1 MILAA
6 CFAASAALMAS
17 CTGGNTGK
25 TSAGSESVSSSEEEF
40 DGWTPD
46 NILARPVE
54 KDDIRIGSY
63 VSFADTAK
71 GWSGK
76 DQVERLYYAGL
87 NFMPMICT
95 LPKSGMLTEAEKS
108 YISRDLTD
116 SKWWGKI
123 DELMQEYN
131 MVYYFSE
138 LSGLANDHESSV
150 RRESM
155 INSDAV
161 ADARKIIPNL
171 KNCVGVKLVDE
182 PALSSFDEF
191 AKWARYY
198 ARITD
203 ADENGKYYG
212 VPFYE
217 ATVGIVYDLD
227 VFEKYGFY
235 YAAEGY
241 GDAEGFI
248 QDTDGNWIGEGG
260 KAVGKASEMS
270 YTDALKAGVKLGNGP
285 DGKAGT
291 YDDGCAATYDDFFK
305 LCLRMNARDVFPL
318 TWPGAQET
326 LRYLNYLAYN
336 LWTDYEGVD
345 QMGLNYSLSGTASD
359 LIKLD
364 TYNSATGTYETESV
378 AITDANGYELQRQA
392 GKYEAINFIKRI
404 LSDERNFDPKT
415 CVSDTSQKDA
425 ERRFILSAA
434 PDIKDRAMLID
445 GSWWQN
451 EAKNMFEDMAVDYNN
466 DAYRAENRRF
476 GLLPLPKA
484 NASKVGEE
492 SALAFNTA
500 TVIFVNKKTT
510 TDETTLKVAKQFIK
524 FLHTHESLYEFTSTT
539 SSARPYTYDL
549 SDAEKSTL
557 TSVAKHNYELH
568 SATNFVFP
576 YSKQTIVRSNYDRF
590 SCSGY
595 LVFQAYGQQE
605 TILAQRFLTNKD
617 TTSWDYFTSMVK
629 CQGKEFWETNF
640 GKDIGK

>member
-1 MILAA
+1 MAVCMLATVGASCGRDTGGTSVDTTKVQLLVGNFNGGYGNAWLNKAVKRFTEKYKDHDFGNGKKGVQITIDDSPRYSGKIENTMSSWAQNVILAENVNYYNLVDIKD
-6 CFAASAALMAS
+6 ASSKYLVDIS
-17 CTGGNTGK
+17 DVVNT
-25 TSAGSESVSSSEEEF
+25 
-40 DGWTPD
+40 
-46 NILARPVE
+46 PV
-54 KDDIRIGSY
+54 
-63 VSFADTAK
+63 
-71 GWSGK
+71 
-76 DQVERLYYAGL
+76 
-87 NFMPMICT
+87 N
-95 LPKSGMLTEAEKS
+95 
-108 YISRDLTD
+108 RDLITGSVD
-116 SKWWGKI
+116 SA
-123 DELMQEYN
+123 Y
-131 MVYYFSE
+131 
-138 LSGLANDHESSV
+138 ANDTKTIGEIMNGEM
-150 RRESM
+150 RDYL
-155 INSDAV
+155 N
-161 ADARKIIPNL
+161 
-171 KNCVGVKLVDE
+171 
-182 PALSSFDEF
+182 
-191 AKWARYY
+191 
-198 ARITD
+198 

>member
-1 MILAA
+1 MAVCMLATVGASCSFERDTGGTSVDHTKVQLLVGNFNGGYGNAWLNKAVKRFTEKYKDYDFGNGKKGVQITIDDSPRYSGKIENTMSSWAQNVILAENVNYYNLVNIKD
-6 CFAASAALMAS
+6 ASSKYLVDIS
-17 CTGGNTGK
+17 DVVNT
-25 TSAGSESVSSSEEEF
+25 
-40 DGWTPD
+40 
-46 NILARPVE
+46 PV
-54 KDDIRIGSY
+54 
-63 VSFADTAK
+63 
-71 GWSGK
+71 
-76 DQVERLYYAGL
+76 
-87 NFMPMICT
+87 N
-95 LPKSGMLTEAEKS
+95 
-108 YISRDLTD
+108 RDLITGSVD
-116 SKWWGKI
+116 SA
-123 DELMQEYN
+123 Y
-131 MVYYFSE
+131 
-138 LSGLANDHESSV
+138 ANDTKTIGEIMNGEM
-150 RRESM
+150 RDYL
-155 INSDAV
+155 N
-161 ADARKIIPNL
+161 
-171 KNCVGVKLVDE
+171 
-182 PALSSFDEF
+182 
-191 AKWARYY
+191 
-198 ARITD
+198 

-235 YAAEGY
+235 YAAQGY

-260 KAVGKASEMS
+260 KVVGKASEMS

-364 TYNSATGTYETESV
+364 TYNAATGTYETESV
-378 AITDANGYELQRQA
+378 AVTDANGYELQRQA

-466 DAYRAENRRF
+466 NAYRAENRRF

-524 FLHTHESLYEFTSTT
+524 FLHTHESLYEFTSVT

-576 YSKQTIVRSNYDRF
+576 YSKQTIVRSNYERF

-595 LVFQAYGQQE
+595 LVFMAYGQQE
-605 TILAQRFLTNKD
+605 TILAQRFLNNKD
-617 TTSWDYFTSMVK
+617 TTSWDYFTSMVE

>member
-1 MILAA
+1 MAVCMLATVGASCGRDTGGTSVDTTKVQLLVGNFNGGYGNAWLNKAVNRFTQKYEDYDFGNGKKGVQITIDDSPRYSGKIENTMSSWVQNVILAENVNYYNLVDIKD
-6 CFAASAALMAS
+6 ASSKYLVDIS
-17 CTGGNTGK
+17 DVVNTPVNQDLITGNVD
-25 TSAGSESVSSSEEEF
+25 SA
-40 DGWTPD
+40 
-46 NILARPVE
+46 
-54 KDDIRIGSY
+54 Y
-63 VSFADTAK
+63 
-71 GWSGK
+71 
-76 DQVERLYYAGL
+76 
-87 NFMPMICT
+87 
-95 LPKSGMLTEAEKS
+95 
-108 YISRDLTD
+108 
-116 SKWWGKI
+116 
-123 DELMQEYN
+123 
-131 MVYYFSE
+131 
-138 LSGLANDHESSV
+138 ANDTKTIGEIMNGEM
-150 RRESM
+150 RDYL
-155 INSDAV
+155 N
-161 ADARKIIPNL
+161 
-171 KNCVGVKLVDE
+171 
-182 PALSSFDEF
+182 
-191 AKWARYY
+191 
-198 ARITD
+198 
-203 ADENGKYYG
+203 ADEKGKYYG

-248 QDTDGNWIGEGG
+248 QDTNGNWIGEGG
-260 KAVGKASEMS
+260 KVVGKASEMS
-270 YTDALKAGVKLGNGP
+270 YEDALKAGVKLGNGP
-285 DGKAGT
+285 DGKPET

-305 LCLRMNARDVFPL
+305 LCLRMDARDVFPL

-364 TYNSATGTYETESV
+364 TYNAATGTYETESV
-378 AITDANGYELQRQA
+378 AITDVNGYELQRQA

-404 LSDERNFDPKT
+404 LSDERNYDPET

-466 DAYRAENRRF
+466 NAYRAENRRF

-500 TVIFVNKKTT
+500 TVILVNKKTT

-576 YSKQTIVRSNYDRF
+576 YSKQTIVRSNYERF

-595 LVFQAYGQQE
+595 LVFLAYGKQE
-605 TILAQRFLTNKD
+605 TILAQRFINNKN
-617 TTSWDYFTSMVK
+617 TTSWGYFTSMVE

>member
-1 MILAA
+1 MAVCMLATVGASCGRGTGGTSVDTTKVQLLVGNFNGGYGNAWLNKAVNRFIEKYKDYDFGNGKKGVQITIDDSPRYSGKIENTMSGWAQNVILAENVNYYNLVDIKD
-6 CFAASAALMAS
+6 ASSKYLVDIS
-17 CTGGNTGK
+17 DVVNTPVNQDLITG
-25 TSAGSESVSSSEEEF
+25 SV
-40 DGWTPD
+40 DP
-46 NILARPVE
+46 A
-54 KDDIRIGSY
+54 Y
-63 VSFADTAK
+63 
-71 GWSGK
+71 
-76 DQVERLYYAGL
+76 
-87 NFMPMICT
+87 
-95 LPKSGMLTEAEKS
+95 
-108 YISRDLTD
+108 
-116 SKWWGKI
+116 
-123 DELMQEYN
+123 
-131 MVYYFSE
+131 
-138 LSGLANDHESSV
+138 ANDTKTIGEI
-150 RRESM
+150 M
-155 INSDAV
+155 NSEMRDY
-161 ADARKIIPNL
+161 L
-171 KNCVGVKLVDE
+171 
-182 PALSSFDEF
+182 
-191 AKWARYY
+191 
-198 ARITD
+198 D

-248 QDTDGNWIGEGG
+248 QDTNENWIGEGG
-260 KAVGKASEMS
+260 KIVGKASEMS
-270 YTDALKAGVKLGNGP
+270 YADALKAGVKLGNGP

-305 LCLRMNARDVFPL
+305 LCLRMNAREVFPL

-364 TYNSATGTYETESV
+364 TYNADTGTYETESV

-404 LSDERNFDPKT
+404 LSDERNYDPET

-434 PDIKDRAMLID
+434 PELKDRAMLID

-451 EAKNMFEDMAVDYNN
+451 EAKNMFEDMSVDYNN

-500 TVIFVNKKTT
+500 TVILVNKKTT

-576 YSKQTIVRSNYDRF
+576 YSKQTIVRSNYERF

-595 LVFQAYGQQE
+595 LVFEAYGKQE
-605 TILAQRFLTNKD
+605 TILAQRFINNKN
-617 TTSWDYFTSMVK
+617 TTSGDYFKSMVE

-640 GKDIGK
+640 GKNIGK

>member
-1 MILAA
+1 MAACMIATVGASCAGGGGGGGSSVDTSKVQLLVGNFSGGYGRAWVDKAAKKFTPKYENYDFGNGKKGVQIDIDSNPRYSGKIENTMSSWAQNVILAENVNYYSLVDIKD
-6 CFAASAALMAS
+6 ASSKFLVDIS
-17 CTGGNTGK
+17 DVVNTPVNQDLITGGVD
-25 TSAGSESVSSSEEEF
+25 A
-40 DGWTPD
+40 DY
-46 NILARPVE
+46 A
-54 KDDIRIGSY
+54 
-63 VSFADTAK
+63 ADTK
-71 GWSGK
+71 SIGEIMNPQMR
-76 DQVERLYYAGL
+76 DYL
-87 NFMPMICT
+87 N
-95 LPKSGMLTEAEKS
+95 
-108 YISRDLTD
+108 
-116 SKWWGKI
+116 
-123 DELMQEYN
+123 
-131 MVYYFSE
+131 
-138 LSGLANDHESSV
+138 
-150 RRESM
+150 
-155 INSDAV
+155 
-161 ADARKIIPNL
+161 
-171 KNCVGVKLVDE
+171 
-182 PALSSFDEF
+182 
-191 AKWARYY
+191 
-198 ARITD
+198 

-248 QDTDGNWIGEGG
+248 QDTNGNWIGEGG
-260 KAVGKASEMS
+260 KVVGKASEMS
-270 YTDALKAGVKLGNGP
+270 YADALKAGVKLGDGP
-285 DGKAGT
+285 DGKADT

-305 LCLRMNARDVFPL
+305 LCLRMDARNVFPL

-345 QMGLNYSLSGTASD
+345 QMGLNYSLSGTADD

-364 TYNSATGTYETESV
+364 TYNAATGTYETESV

-404 LSDERNFDPKT
+404 LADERNYDPAI
-415 CVSDTSQKDA
+415 CVSETSQKDA
-425 ERRFILSAA
+425 ERQFILSAD
-434 PDIKDRAMLID
+434 PDLKDRAMLID

-451 EAKNMFEDMAVDYNN
+451 EAKNMFEDMAVDKN
-466 DAYRAENRRF
+466 DDKYRAENRRY

-539 SSARPYTYDL
+539 ASARPYTYDL

-568 SATNFVFP
+568 SATDFVFP
-576 YSKQTIVRSNYDRF
+576 YSKQTIVRTNYERF

-595 LVFQAYGQQE
+595 LVFEAYGKQE
-605 TILAQRFLTNKD
+605 TILAQRFINNKN
-617 TTSWDYFTSMVK
+617 TTSWDYFKSMVETH
-629 CQGKEFWETNF
+629 GKDFWDTNF